1 MRTIVGFSRST
12 MRKFALAAGALAL
25 AACHRV
31 QFGDITH
38 TISGPKHDTAIVA
51 VIDETTLAKTV
62 SFRSGAAWW
71 THRYDVKPGVML
83 KQMADAELSQ
93 MFTRYEVANAYRA
106 PSDGKGITLVLSVP
120 RYAFR
125 GFHAIATVR
134 ATAYDPSRKQLLD
147 KEYTHEGGSQSGKF
161 VWGGAYAIPSAVRQS
176 SYDAYELI
184 MADLRGDL
192 DRALRP
198 PTAADGTVSP
208 AAAIQLRLRALQQLR
223 AEGLITDQEYEV
235 KRSELLDRM

>member
-1 MRTIVGFSRST
+1 MRNLGLVV
-12 MRKFALAAGALAL
+12 GALAL

-38 TISGPKHDTAIVA
+38 TISATKHDTAIVA
-51 VIDETTLAKTV
+51 VIDETTLAQTV

-83 KQMADAELSQ
+83 KQMADAELPQ
-93 MFTRYEVANAYRA
+93 MFTHYEVANTYRP
-106 PSDGKGITLVLSVP
+106 PSEGKGITLVLSVL

-125 GFHAIATVR
+125 GFHAIATVH
-134 ATAYDPSRKQLLD
+134 AAAYDASRKRVFEKD
-147 KEYTHEGGSQSGKF
+147 YTHEGRSQSGKI

-176 SYDAYELI
+176 SYDAYERI
-184 MADLRGDL
+184 MADLRQDL

-198 PTAADGTVSP
+198 AVAQHGTASP
-208 AAAIQLRLRALQQLR
+208 AASASVEHRLRGLRQLR
-223 AEGLITDQEYEV
+223 AEGLISDQEYEA
-235 KRSELLDRM
+235 KRRELLDQM